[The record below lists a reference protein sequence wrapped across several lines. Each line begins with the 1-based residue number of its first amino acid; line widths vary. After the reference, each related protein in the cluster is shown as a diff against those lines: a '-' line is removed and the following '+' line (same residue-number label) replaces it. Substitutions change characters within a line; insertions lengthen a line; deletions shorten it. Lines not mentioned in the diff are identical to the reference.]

1 MNPQTQTA
9 AGPPPGPE
17 ESGPEQSRTLA
28 YVVVAGLLAVLTA
41 MEVWASYIHALL
53 PILVP
58 LLLVLSGAKFALV
71 VMFYMHLRY
80 DSWAFSAIFLPALLV
95 ALMVVVVL
103 VMLMLKFFAGF

>member
-1 MNPQTQTA
+1 MTSQAQTA
-9 AGPPPGPE
+9 EGAHAPPHAAHE
-17 ESGPEQSRTLA
+17 ESRTLA
-28 YVVVAGLLAVLTA
+28 YLVVAALLAVLTA

-80 DSWAFSAIFLPALLV
+80 DSWTFSAIFLPPLLIALG
-95 ALMVVVVL
+95 VVVIL
-103 VMLMLKFFAGF
+103 ILLMLNFFKGF

>member
-1 MNPQTQTA
+1 MNPQPQTA
-9 AGPPPGPE
+9 DGPGPHE
-17 ESGPEQSRTLA
+17 ESRTLA
-28 YVVVAGLLAVLTA
+28 YVVVAALLAVLTA

-80 DSWAFSAIFLPALLV
+80 DSWTFSAIFLPPLLIALG
-95 ALMVVVVL
+95 VVVIL
-103 VMLMLKFFAGF
+103 ILLMLNFFKGF

>member
-1 MNPQTQTA
+1 MNQTQTA
-9 AGPPPGPE
+9 DGPPPHE
-17 ESGPEQSRTLA
+17 ESRTLA
-28 YVVVAGLLAVLTA
+28 YLVVAGLLAVLTA

-80 DSWAFSAIFLPALLV
+80 DNWTFSAIFLPPLLIALI
-95 ALMVVVVL
+95 VVLVL

>member
-1 MNPQTQTA
+1 MTSQAHTA
-9 AGPPPGPE
+9 DDAHAPHAHEG
-17 ESGPEQSRTLA
+17 SRTIA
-28 YVVVAGLLAVLTA
+28 YLVVAGLLAVLTA

-80 DSWAFSAIFLPALLV
+80 DSWTFSAIFLPPLLIALGAVVILIV
-95 ALMVVVVL
+95 LMVR
-103 VMLMLKFFAGF
+103 FYAGF

>member
-1 MNPQTQTA
+1 MSSQAHTVEGAHAPN
-9 AGPPPGPE
+9 GHGE
-17 ESGPEQSRTLA
+17 SRTLA
-28 YVVVAGLLAVLTA
+28 YLVVAGLLAVLTA

-80 DSWAFSAIFLPALLV
+80 DSWTFSAIFLPPLLV
-95 ALMVVVVL
+95 ALALVVILIV
-103 VMLMLKFFAGF
+103 LMLRFFAGF

>member
-1 MNPQTQTA
+1 MTSQAQTA
-9 AGPPPGPE
+9 EGAHVPPHAHE
-17 ESGPEQSRTLA
+17 ESRTLA
-28 YVVVAGLLAVLTA
+28 YLVVAALLAVLTA

-80 DSWAFSAIFLPALLV
+80 DSWTFSAIFLPPLLIALG
-95 ALMVVVVL
+95 VVVIL
-103 VMLMLKFFAGF
+103 ILLMLNFFKGF